1 MTTLTITK
9 ATPPEWL
16 LASRKEID
24 DKTFVE
30 VLTASRRM
38 RHVASVSLNG
48 MDVKRSVKTFGP
60 SFPALVERTAREEP
74 ARSTAR

>member
-16 LASRKEID
+16 LAFRKEID

-48 MDVKRSVKTFGP
+48 MDVKDP
-60 SFPALVERTAREEP
+60 
-74 ARSTAR
+74 